1 MGLSKAAVSINAAK
15 GMPITSVEAAQA
27 WRDEHIDPAR
37 RKGQRFDKYYKPIKN
52 RDTETDLPQYRIN
65 TKNGKLQQ
73 RVHVSCQPSVWLWLP
88 VLRLVWESANGAIPK
103 HHRIIFKPGQDTNV
117 IDEIT
122 PSRLECV
129 SPAEWMTR
137 CRPTY
142 LRSATGK
149 NCSGCAVFLPFS
161 LFYKNKSARDGL
173 SNECKVCAA
182 AREHKK
188 RQEKAK
194 TRQPHRTNKTEV
206 LGGVL
211 GKVCF
216 RCKTFKSTSE
226 YFKDSTKH
234 SGLEGSCKSCTL
246 EDRKVASKK
255 YFEAHHETVLKKK
268 LDYVATN
275 YERVTTKRRATRMV
289 ETETL
294 HPRYVKKLLK
304 LPKKQITQ
312 HLIDL
317 KTQAL
322 QIKRIVK
329 DISTTL
335 KKGNP

>member
-149 NCSGCAVFLPFS
+149 NCSKCAVFLPFS

-173 SNECKVCAA
+173 TSECKVCAA

-211 GKVCF
+211 GKICF
-216 RCKTFKSTSE
+216 TCKTFKTTTE
-226 YFKDSTKH
+226 FFKESKNY
-234 SGLEGSCKSCTL
+234 SGLSGACKSCGF
-246 EDRKVASKK
+246 EPRRAAVKK
-255 YFEAHHETVLKKK
+255 YYEAHHVEALQRRA
-268 LDYVATN
+268 DYVRKN
-275 YERVTTKRRATRMV
+275 YESVSIKRRATKKADA
-289 ETETL
+289 ETL
-294 HPRYVKKLLK
+294 HPRYVEKLLK
-304 LPKKQITQ
+304 LPKSQITP
-312 HLIDL
+312 HLVDL

-322 QIKRIVK
+322 QIRRIRK

-335 KKGNP
+335 KKGNS